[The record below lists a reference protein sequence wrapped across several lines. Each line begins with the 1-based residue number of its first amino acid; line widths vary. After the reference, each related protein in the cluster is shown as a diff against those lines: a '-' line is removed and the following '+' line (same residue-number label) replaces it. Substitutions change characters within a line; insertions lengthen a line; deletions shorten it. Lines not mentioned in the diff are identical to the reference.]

1 MLEKINKELVPIKAH
16 YFLYNAATGPII
28 PFLPVIAK
36 QLGFSGFLVGII
48 YTILPISGL
57 LAKPLFCSIAEKF
70 NLHKIFFLTFQAILA
85 ISFFSIY
92 FIPKI
97 NHQSIGNVTLA
108 CHAETYLHICPYNTS
123 DRFSDEALNQASV
136 SNTTHSSCKLAC
148 QGSSEA
154 FSELCHGWQL
164 NQFCGLVNANME
176 PDTKFEFTAGF
187 NIDDNQNI
195 MSCLHVKIKNAT
207 FDDDKPVHPFCDVK
221 DKPMYTQCMAN
232 CTDVPEMKKI
242 FNELNGKDTHLTTNY
257 QFHLFLWSCVVSWI
271 GMAVVTSIADSI
283 CNDILGNERI
293 NEFGKQKLWGYIGFG
308 IFCISTGYLVDL
320 FSRGIPDKDYSCIFY
335 IMLVGMIFDIIVS
348 GTLDKKSVDRTDD
361 DPSVLWELGAVAR
374 EGRVLVFI
382 FWCVGAGIC
391 TGVVWNFLF
400 WYTED
405 IATNKDWLK
414 TLQGL
419 LIGVQYFLGELPFNF
434 ISARVLKK
442 LGHINVMSLVLIIY
456 AVRFMAYSLITNP
469 WIYILVELLHGPTL
483 GLCRPTMIA
492 YGDKIAPS
500 GTRATMQGLVG
511 AIFEGIGVSIGSL
524 ICGRL
529 MDDYSGMLTF
539 RIFSVGA
546 LSWLSIYWML
556 QLLLRKAK
564 AYPLHQGH
572 SHLASYATPSDAI
585 LMTTSQELQT
595 Y

>member
-1 MLEKINKELVPIKAH
+1 
-16 YFLYNAATGPII
+16 TGPII

-123 DRFSDEALNQASV
+123 DRFSDEALNQASL
-136 SNTTHSSCKLAC
+136 SC
-148 QGSSEA
+148 QGSSVA
-154 FSELCHGWQL
+154 FDELCHSWHL
-164 NQFCGLVNANME
+164 NQFCGLVNTNIE
-176 PDTKFEFTAGF
+176 PDTKFDFMAAF

-195 MSCLHVKIKNAT
+195 KSCLHVKIKNAT
-207 FDDDKPVHPFCDVK
+207 FDDDKLVHPFCDMK
-221 DKPMYTQCMAN
+221 HKPLYTQCVAN

-242 FNELNGKDTHLTTNY
+242 FNELDSKESHLTTNY

-283 CNDILGNERI
+283 CNDILGSERI
-293 NEFGKQKLWGYIGFG
+293 NEFEKQKLWGYIGFG

-361 DPSVLWELGAVAR
+361 DPSVLWELGAVAQ

-414 TLQGL
+414 TLQG
-419 LIGVQYFLGELPFNF
+419 
-434 ISARVLKK
+434 
-442 LGHINVMSLVLIIY
+442 
-456 AVRFMAYSLITNP
+456 
-469 WIYILVELLHGPTL
+469 
-483 GLCRPTMIA
+483 
-492 YGDKIAPS
+492 
-500 GTRATMQGLVG
+500 
-511 AIFEGIGVSIGSL
+511 VSIGSL
-524 ICGRL
+524 ICGQL
-529 MDDYSGMLTF
+529 MDDYGGMLTF

-585 LMTTSQELQT
+585 LMTTSQELQS

>member
-1 MLEKINKELVPIKAH
+1 MFDKINKELVPIKAH
-16 YFLYNAATGPII
+16 YFLYNAATGPVI

-57 LAKPLFCSIAEKF
+57 LAKPLFSSIADKF
-70 NLHKIFFLTFQAILA
+70 RLHKIFFLTFQAILA

-108 CHAETYLHICPYNTS
+108 CHVETYIHICPYNTTK
-123 DRFSDEALNQASV
+123 DFSTEAMRQVFV
-136 SNTTHSSCKLAC
+136 SNRTHASCKLSC
-148 QGSSEA
+148 QASSMVYD
-154 FSELCHGWQL
+154 ELCHGWKL
-164 NQFCGLVNANME
+164 NQFCGLVNTNIE
-176 PDTKFEFTAGF
+176 PDTKFEFTAAF
-187 NIDDNQNI
+187 NMLDNQNI
-195 MSCLHVKIKNAT
+195 TSCVHVKIKNAT
-207 FDDDKPVHPFCDVK
+207 FDDNVVHHPYCDLK
-221 DKPMYTQCMAN
+221 DKPMYTQCVAN
-232 CTDVPEMKKI
+232 CTDVPEMNRL
-242 FNELNGKDTHLTTNY
+242 FSELDGKDISQTTNY
-257 QFHLFLWSCVVSWI
+257 QFHLFLWSAVVSWI
-271 GMAVVTSIADSI
+271 GMAVVVSIADSI
-283 CNDILGNERI
+283 CVDLLGNERI
-293 NEFGKQKLWGYIGFG
+293 SEYGKQKMWGYIGFG
-308 IFCISTGYLVDL
+308 IFSISTGYLVDL
-320 FSRGIPDKDYSCIFY
+320 FSRGNVDKDYSCIFY
-335 IMLVGMIFDIIVS
+335 IMLIGMVFDIIVS
-348 GTLDKKSVDRTDD
+348 ATLNKKSVDRIED

-400 WYTED
+400 WHTED
-405 IATNKDWLK
+405 LADNKDWLK

-419 LIGVQYFLGELPFNF
+419 IIGVQCFLGELPFNF
-434 ISARVLKK
+434 ISARILKK
-442 LGHINVMSLVLIIY
+442 FGHINVMSLVLIIY
-456 AVRFMAYSLITNP
+456 AMRFMAYSLITNP
-469 WIYILVELLHGPTL
+469 WMYLVVEILHGPTL

-511 AIFEGIGVSIGSL
+511 AIFEGIGVSMGSL
-524 ICGRL
+524 ICGSL
-529 MDDYSGMLTF
+529 MDDYGGMMTF